1 VLLQPYQGRISGQH
15 YLPSTPE
22 TIRWGWLPNR
32 EAEPVLTIDDGATLT
47 VDTISH
53 EGILEDQ
60 GRDPVA
66 MLARHGVSVQEVLDD
81 ARDLAASG
89 VAHHL
94 EIDGPHVITGPV
106 EVRGARP
113 GDLLEVEVLE
123 LLERAPYGF
132 ISNRHGTGALAGELP
147 ETPPPGPDASTARF
161 ERYGTVT
168 ILAQVEERGGAH
180 VGTLA
185 LGGGRLVRF
194 PLAPFLGIM
203 AVAPDTSE
211 PVHSVPPGRFGGNVD
226 LNELVVGS
234 RLYLPVQ
241 SPGALFS
248 VGDPHYAQGD
258 GEVCLTALEAPLR
271 ATLRL
276 RLRNGEADRRLA
288 ASLAAP
294 LAETDTHWIPMGLHE
309 DLNEALRRAVRSALD
324 LLVSRVG
331 TDRAI
336 AYAYLSAAADFEVT
350 QVVDR
355 VKGVHCLVRKADF
368 AEQVSLAWPETGGTG
383 PAGRQ

>member
-1 VLLQPYQGRISGQH
+1 MLLQAHQGPISGEH
-15 YLPSTPE
+15 YLPATPD
-22 TIRWGWLPNR
+22 TVRWGWLPNR
-32 EAEPVLTIDDGATLT
+32 EAAPVLAVDSGATLS

-60 GRDPVA
+60 GRDLVA
-66 MLARHGVSVQEVLDD
+66 LLARLGVSDDEVLHD
-81 ARDLAASG
+81 ARDLAASDVKHDLG
-89 VAHHL
+89 T
-94 EIDGPHVITGPV
+94 DGPHVVTGPV
-106 EVRGARP
+106 QVRGARP
-113 GDLLEVEVLE
+113 GDLLEVQVLE

-132 ISNRHGTGALAGELP
+132 ISNRHGTGALAGEMP
-147 ETPPPGPDASTARF
+147 ETPPPAPDADTAHF

-168 ILAQVEERGGAH
+168 IFSRVEERGGGR
-180 VGTLA
+180 VGMLP
-185 LGGGRLVRF
+185 LGDDRFVRF
-194 PLAPFLGIM
+194 PVAPFLGIM

-241 SPGALFS
+241 TPGALFS
-248 VGDPHYAQGD
+248 IGDPHYAQGD

-276 RLRNGEADRRLA
+276 KLLDGEADRRLA
-288 ASLAAP
+288 AWLAAP
-294 LAETDTHWIPMGLHE
+294 LAETDTHWIPMGLDS

-324 LLVSRVG
+324 LLVSRLG
-331 TDRAI
+331 MDRAI
-336 AYAYLSAAADFEVT
+336 AYAYLSAAGDFEVT

-355 VKGVHCLVRKADF
+355 VKGVHCMIRKADF
-368 AEQVSLAWPETGGTG
+368 D
-383 PAGRQ
+383 

>member
-1 VLLQPYQGRISGQH
+1 MLLQSHQGRISGQH
-15 YLPSTPE
+15 YLPSTRD
-22 TIRWGWLPNR
+22 TVRWGWLPNR
-32 EAEPVLTIDDGATLT
+32 EAAPVLAVDSGATLT

-60 GRDPVA
+60 GRDLVA
-66 MLARHGVSVQEVLDD
+66 MLARHGVGGDEVLHD
-81 ARDLAASG
+81 ARDLAASD

-94 EIDGPHVITGPV
+94 GTDGPHVVTGPV
-106 EVRGARP
+106 QMRGAQP

-123 LLERAPYGF
+123 LLERASYGF
-132 ISNRHGTGALAGELP
+132 ISNRHGSGALVGEMP
-147 ETPPPGPDASTARF
+147 ETPPPAPDADTAHF

-168 ILAQVEERGGAH
+168 VFSRVEERGSGL
-180 VGTLA
+180 VGLLP
-185 LGGGRLVRF
+185 LGDDRFARF

-234 RLYLPVQ
+234 RLYLPVETA
-241 SPGALFS
+241 GALFS

-276 RLRNGEADRRLA
+276 TLLNGEADRRLA
-288 ASLAAP
+288 SSLAAP
-294 LAETDTHWIPMGLHE
+294 LAETDSHWIPMGLHQ

-324 LLVSRVG
+324 LLVSRLG
-331 TDRAI
+331 IDRAI
-336 AYAYLSAAADFEVT
+336 AYAYLSAAGDFEIT
-350 QVVDR
+350 QVVDQ
-355 VKGVHCLVRKADF
+355 VKGVHCMIRKADF
-368 AEQVSLAWPETGGTG
+368 E
-383 PAGRQ
+383 

>member
-1 VLLQPYQGRISGQH
+1 VLIQPHQGPISGQH
-15 YLPSTPE
+15 YLPSTPD
-22 TIRWGWLPNR
+22 TVRWGWLPNR
-32 EAEPVLTIDDGATLT
+32 DAAPVLAVDSGATLT
-47 VDTISH
+47 IDTISH

-60 GRDPVA
+60 GRDAVA
-66 MLARHGVSVQEVLDD
+66 MLARHGVAAGEVLHD
-81 ARDLAASG
+81 ARDLAASDIE
-89 VAHHL
+89 HHL
-94 EIDGPHVITGPV
+94 GNDGPHVVTGPIL
-106 EVRGARP
+106 VRGARP
-113 GDLLEVEVLE
+113 GDLLEVQVLE

-132 ISNRHGTGALAGELP
+132 ISNRHGSGALPGEMP
-147 ETPPPGPDASTARF
+147 ETPPPAPDADTANF

-168 ILAQVEERGGAH
+168 VFSRVEERGGQR
-180 VGTLA
+180 VGVLP
-185 LGGGRLVRF
+185 LGGERFVRF

-203 AVAPDTSE
+203 AVAPDTAE

-241 SPGALFS
+241 TPGALFS

-276 RLRNGEADRRLA
+276 TLLDGEADRLLA

-294 LAETDTHWIPMGLHE
+294 LAETDTHWIPMGLHQ
-309 DLNEALRRAVRSALD
+309 DLDEALRRAVRSALD
-324 LLVSRVG
+324 LLESRLGVE
-331 TDRAI
+331 RAI
-336 AYAYLSAAADFEVT
+336 AYAYLSAAGDFEIT

-355 VKGVHCLVRKADF
+355 VKGVHCMIRKADF
-368 AEQVSLAWPETGGTG
+368 E
-383 PAGRQ
+383 